1 MEGYH
6 EQHPYFRGFALQKA
20 VFPIL
25 TSSKATLFTAIV
37 TAFVLDA
44 LPDLEKIPPSKPP
57 SSIRTVCSL
66 WFLSITSS
74 LAATTWAIL
83 CLEWCASLTEG
94 VEAEDYQEMAG
105 KIHQKFEAMEGW
117 KMRFIVAGIPL
128 SLHVSLFLFLA
139 GFWLRLRDI
148 DEQFG
153 LIVGVPSLIIA
164 LSYVVVTLLPTFTN
178 APFLTSVSEI
188 IQPLV
193 NGIGYIIKFPRFAR
207 LPLPLTWIS
216 SILPVLLP
224 TARLLAT
231 LRSLVHRFT
240 NWARRAK
247 TVKPHSFP
255 TLRSWVHRF
264 TNWARRAYKSV
275 KPYLDLFFPKVV
287 SDANPFD
294 EVNRLQIGPS
304 KLDRKIYLRALL
316 WLMKTP
322 LSRDDVKEILVEFKN
337 RGGTGG
343 EPLDH
348 TTTRLLVLSLP
359 SVLDDEN
366 WPQVF
371 DYCTEALAAEMERA
385 FTSEGHNQGAI
396 FRRSAIREKLLPHFR
411 LVFPENDGSQS
422 RTTCPVGDYWQRA
435 IQALW
440 ICPSKETIREVVA
453 QLDPTTC
460 LIETPILLRI
470 IRGLHAATLVCFD
483 EPPLKEIPDF
493 SLWSWCP
500 SLSDPDLDTAL
511 SSFLQALFASLYTT
525 LDRSSNP
532 VTIPSLVTHC
542 LREPDDNWERYPLR
556 LHTALS
562 FFVAVVWRSDP
573 CAFGNGSLVADALL
587 LSAEFHMKKDGD
599 DPRRSKVLVTRLYG
613 IAYGPKPLIPGQI
626 RSLTRLRNLSTG
638 HPKSTDDGQLFTM
651 FLDAYAATLEATLA
665 TDGRFTMLVWL
676 SSPDSGA
683 ARTIHTDPLFAGDSS
698 IQFVLKYPKCRLP
711 YLYSLAIALTYTAEE
726 RNQEFWRVADL
737 FVTREEKER
746 DKITPNRALDTN
758 ILVVAVLKF
767 VVLNQPEMRP
777 GPREGLIGRL
787 ENIVLEGTNWRT
799 HWKSIYLAA
808 SLAFLLSQMDV
819 QSVVPQFLIDKA
831 NEAFE
836 QVKHEQVP
844 SDWRRKRK
852 GLKLCNLKAEVK
864 SLANTAGEK
873 NEEVY
878 EWSSQENVPC
888 LALYNPRRNTLAG
901 PGHLALKAF
910 HRYVRF
916 FEKKEILIPP
926 SQVCS
931 TR

>member
-1 MEGYH
+1 M
-6 EQHPYFRGFALQKA
+6 AA
-20 VFPIL
+20 FPIL

-44 LPDLEKIPPSKPP
+44 LPDLEKMPPSKPP

-83 CLEWCASLTEG
+83 CLEWCASLNEG
-94 VEAEDYQEMAG
+94 VEAEDYQEMAR
-105 KIHQKFEAMEGW
+105 KIHQKFEAMERW
-117 KMRFIVAGIPL
+117 KMRLIVAGIPL
-128 SLHVSLFLFLA
+128 SLHLSLFLFLA

-178 APFLTSVSEI
+178 APFPTSVSEI

-193 NGIGYIIKFPRFAR
+193 NGIGYIVKFPRFAR
-207 LPLPLTWIS
+207 LPLALTWIS
-216 SILPVLLP
+216 SLLQILLP
-224 TARLLAT
+224 TAQ
-231 LRSLVHRFT
+231 
-240 NWARRAK
+240 
-247 TVKPHSFP
+247 SFP
-255 TLRSWVHRF
+255 TLRLWVHRF
-264 TNWARRAYKSV
+264 TNWARRAYKTV
-275 KPYLDLFFPKVV
+275 KPYLHTAILFFPKFSKVV
-287 SDANPFD
+287 SNANPFD
-294 EVNRLQIGPS
+294 EVNKLQIGPS
-304 KLDRKIYLRALL
+304 KLNRNIYLRALL

-322 LSRDDVKEILVEFKN
+322 LRRDEVKEILMEFKN

-343 EPLDH
+343 QPLDH

-359 SVLDDEN
+359 SVLDNEN
-366 WPQVF
+366 QQQVF
-371 DYCTEALAAEMERA
+371 DYCTEVLATEMERA

-411 LVFPENDGSQS
+411 LSPDNDGSQS
-422 RTTCPVGDYWQRA
+422 RTTCPGEDYWTRA

-460 LIETPILLRI
+460 LIKPLTLLRI
-470 IRGLHAATLVCFD
+470 VRGLHAATLVCFD
-483 EPPLKEIPDF
+483 EPPLEEIPDF

-500 SLSDPDLDTAL
+500 NSSNPELDTAL
-511 SSFLQALFASLYTT
+511 SSFLQALLASFYTT
-525 LDRSSNP
+525 LGRSSNP
-532 VTIPSLVTHC
+532 ITIPSLVTHC
-542 LREPDDNWERYPLR
+542 LRELDNNSELYPLR

-573 CAFGNGSLVADALL
+573 LAFGNGSLVADALL
-587 LSAEFHMKKDGD
+587 SSAEFHMGQDGG
-599 DPRRSKVLVTRLYG
+599 DPRRPEVLVTRLYG
-613 IAYGPKPLIPGQI
+613 IASGPKPLIPGQI
-626 RSLTRLRNLSTG
+626 RSLTRLRNLYTG
-638 HPKSTDDGQLFTM
+638 RPKSTDDEQLFTM

-665 TDGRFTMLVWL
+665 TDGYFTMLVWL

-683 ARTIHTDPLFAGDSS
+683 ARTIHTNPLFRDSS
-698 IQFVLKYPKCRLP
+698 SIEFVLNDSKCRLP

-726 RNQEFWRVADL
+726 RNEEFWRVAAL
-737 FVTREEKER
+737 FVTHEEEER
-746 DKITPNRALDTN
+746 DKITLDRALDTN

-777 GPREGLIGRL
+777 GPREKLIGQL
-787 ENIVLEGTNWRT
+787 ENIVLEGTDWRT

-808 SLAFLLSQMDV
+808 SLAFLLSQIDA
-819 QSVVPQFLIDKA
+819 QSDVPQFLIDKA

-836 QVKHEQVP
+836 KVKHEQVP
-844 SDWRRKRK
+844 SDWRRKRR
-852 GLKLCNLKAEVK
+852 GLQLCNLKAEVK
-864 SLANTAGEK
+864 SLADTEGEK
-873 NEEVY
+873 NEVY

-901 PGHLALKAF
+901 PVHNPAYLAVKAF
-910 HRYVRF
+910 NRYVPFLRRRRF
-916 FEKKEILIPP
+916 
-926 SQVCS
+926 
-931 TR
+931 